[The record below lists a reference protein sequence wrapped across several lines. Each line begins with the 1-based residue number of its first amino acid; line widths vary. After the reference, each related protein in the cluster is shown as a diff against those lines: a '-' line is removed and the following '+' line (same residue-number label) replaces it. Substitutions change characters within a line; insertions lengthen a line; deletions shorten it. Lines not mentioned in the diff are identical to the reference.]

1 MTEKVG
7 QRIVREKMTGV
18 EWIEKET
25 KIELR
30 EHQGDH
36 AQEIINKGE
45 SKKIDERKGGDES

>member
-1 MTEKVG
+1 MG

-18 EWIEKET
+18 EWIGKET

-36 AQEIINKGE
+36 AQESIKGE
-45 SKKIDERKGGDES
+45 SKKIDEMKGGDES